1 MATTELAPAE
11 ANRLLLD
18 LVAQRD
24 IQQTMVRYAE
34 SIDYGDH
41 PTWAAT
47 FTPDGVF
54 DVRRRGE
61 PMFKH
66 VGTDALLGFVATHSH
81 APQTY
86 HKHVLGLPTIEV
98 DGDRATA
105 RAYFSMMH
113 ESPTGPMVLVFGRY
127 LDTLARGDDGVWRFA
142 ERIVDM
148 EDIGSR

>member
-1 MATTELAPAE
+1 VAARELTPAE
-11 ANRLLLD
+11 ASGLLLD

-61 PMFKH
+61 PLFKH
-66 VGTDALLGFVATHSH
+66 VGTAELLAFVKTHSH
-81 APQTY
+81 APDTY
-86 HKHVLGLPTIEV
+86 HKHVLGLPTIDV
-98 DGDRATA
+98 DGDEATG

-127 LDTLARGDDGVWRFA
+127 LDKFVRTDDGGWLFA